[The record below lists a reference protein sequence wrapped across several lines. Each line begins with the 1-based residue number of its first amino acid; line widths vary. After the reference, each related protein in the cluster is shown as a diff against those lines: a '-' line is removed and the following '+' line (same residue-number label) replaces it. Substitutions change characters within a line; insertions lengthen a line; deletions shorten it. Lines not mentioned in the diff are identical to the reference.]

1 MYCSKCGKQIDY
13 HAMVCNEC
21 KAAEAAATGGYYYTS
36 AEAGT
41 PITPVTPV
49 QSTRMVGFGKALAGT
64 ILGFV
69 GIYFAAFAMVFA
81 MLSPVAGVVLNIFGL
96 TLGILSLVF
105 GIQSI
110 KTFKALKN
118 GAGGSPVATLV
129 LGIAS
134 TVFAG
139 FTLLVAL
146 MAVFMIAL
154 GFSGAFLYLD

>member
-13 HAMVCNEC
+13 QATVCNEC
-21 KAAEAAATGGYYYTS
+21 KAAEAAATGGYYYAGPT
-36 AEAGT
+36 GT
-41 PITPVTPV
+41 PVTPVTPV

-69 GIYFAAFAMVFA
+69 GVYFAAFAMVFA

-118 GAGGSPVATLV
+118 GAGGSPIATLV
-129 LGIAS
+129 LGIAG

-139 FTLLVAL
+139 FTLLIAL

-154 GFSGAFLYLD
+154 GFSGAFIYLD

>member
-13 HAMVCNEC
+13 NATVCNEC
-21 KAAEAAATGGYYYTS
+21 NAAGGGYYYY
-36 AEAGT
+36 GT
-41 PITPVTPV
+41 TPAATPAQPVTPV
-49 QSTRMVGFGKALAGT
+49 PSTRMVGFGKALTGT

-69 GIYFAAFAMVFA
+69 GIYFAAFAMAFA
-81 MLSPVAGVVLNIFGL
+81 VLSPVAGVVPNIFGI
-96 TLGILSLVF
+96 TLGVLSLVF

-118 GAGGSPVATLV
+118 GPGGSPIATLV

-139 FTLLVAL
+139 FTLLFAL
-146 MAVFMIAL
+146 LAVFMIAL
-154 GFSGAFLYLD
+154 GFSDAFMYLE